1 MRRRV
6 IVTIA
11 PMVMLAACGP
21 QEQLAPE
28 AARGK
33 QVYQAQC
40 IACHNPDPAKAGSIG
55 PDVKGARPDVVRAK
69 VVEGTYPAGY
79 APKRP
84 TKIMQPMPQLAP
96 DVDALAAYLR

>member
-1 MRRRV
+1 MSARLLAV
-6 IVTIA
+6 VFA
-11 PMVMLAACGP
+11 VLMLTACGA
-21 QEQLAPE
+21 QEQISPE

-40 IACHNPDPAKAGSIG
+40 IACHNQDPAKAGSIG
-55 PDVKGARPDVVRAK
+55 PEVKGVPLEVVRTK
-69 VVEGTYPAGY
+69 VVEGTYPSGY

-96 DVDALAAYLR
+96 EVDALNAYLR